1 MKNEREQVRQL
12 DKEQLI
18 DIIVELREM
27 VRLLA
32 SRVEQLE
39 SQLARNSRNSS
50 KPPSSDGLKKPAP
63 KSQREKGK
71 RKRGGQVGHKGETL
85 EAVAV
90 PDGVVV
96 HEVASCPHCQ
106 HDLKGVAVEEVSKRQ
121 VFELPPLRLE
131 VTEHQAQHKRCP
143 HCQQQV
149 RAAFP
154 QGVQQP
160 TQYGERFKALL
171 VYLNA
176 YQLLPLRRIAEL
188 TQDWFGQR
196 VSEGTLERALTQA
209 SVAVEGVLEEVERE
223 LGMAAVAHADET
235 GVRVAGKLHWL
246 HVFSTPTLTRYGI
259 HAKRGREA
267 LDALGLLPHF
277 KGELMHDGWSAYAS
291 YPQCGHA
298 LCGAHLLRELTF
310 LHEQHQQGWA
320 GEMKALLLM
329 AKAAVEG
336 ARACGADTLHPT
348 ELDALTQQYDA
359 RVRAGFAA
367 NPPPETRP
375 GKRRV
380 AESEARKLLKR
391 LERDRYAVL
400 HFLHN
405 FAVPFD
411 NNLAERDL
419 RMMKVKQKV
428 SGCFR
433 TLQGALRFCT
443 LRSYLSTAR
452 KQGLSMFAALVNAFS
467 GAPFTPA
474 LVTPV

>member
-1 MKNEREQVRQL
+1 MA
-12 DKEQLI
+12 
-18 DIIVELREM
+18 ELK
-27 VRLLA
+27 A
-32 SRVEQLE
+32 
-39 SQLARNSRNSS
+39 QLAKNSRNSG

-85 EAVAV
+85 EAVAL
-90 PDGVVV
+90 PDAVVV

-106 HDLKGVAVEEVSKRQ
+106 HDLKDVTVEAVSKRQ
-121 VFELPPLRLE
+121 VFELPALRLE

-149 RAAFP
+149 RAGFP
-154 QGVQQP
+154 QGVQQS

-209 SVAVEGVLEEVERE
+209 SEAVESSLEAVERG
-223 LGMAAVAHADET
+223 LVTAAVAHADET

-246 HVFSTPTLTRYGI
+246 HVFSTPTLTCYGL
-259 HAKRGREA
+259 HPKRGREA
-267 LDALGLLPHF
+267 LDALGLLPCF
-277 KGELMHDGWSAYAS
+277 EGELVHDGWSAYAS
-291 YPQCGHA
+291 YTQCGHA
-298 LCGAHLLRELTF
+298 LCAAHLLRELTF
-310 LHEQHQQGWA
+310 LHEQHQQVWA
-320 GEMKALLLM
+320 EEMKALLLK
-329 AKAAVEG
+329 AKAAVE
-336 ARACGADTLHPT
+336 AAQTCGVDALHPT
-348 ELDALTQQYDA
+348 DLDALVQHYDA
-359 RVRAGFAA
+359 LVAAGFAA

-400 HFLHN
+400 HFMHD

-452 KQGLSMFAALVNAFS
+452 KQGLSMFSALLDAFS
-467 GAPFTPA
+467 GTPFTPA
-474 LVTPV
+474 ALTPE